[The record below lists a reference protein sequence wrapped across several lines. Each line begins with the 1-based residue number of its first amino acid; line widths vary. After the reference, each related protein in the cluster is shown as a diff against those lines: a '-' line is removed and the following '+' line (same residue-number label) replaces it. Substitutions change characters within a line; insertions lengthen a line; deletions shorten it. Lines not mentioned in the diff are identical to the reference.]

1 MYQKWKSIE
10 PFFLYFSLAI
20 YIILFLWII
29 VFTYVSPLEVFSQN
43 RPTIRSISI
52 IPFHQI
58 GRYIFGTANVSTS
71 VVINN
76 IVGNLLLFIP
86 LGLYLQLFKKD
97 KRFFPSFITVFLV
110 SLVIEIVQYIL
121 AIGIT
126 DIDDI
131 ILNTLGG
138 VIGIVIYKLLASW
151 IKDPKKIRTFLT
163 ISSSVIALPLLILFI
178 LLYAYN

>member
-1 MYQKWKSIE
+1 MYQKWKPIE
-10 PFFLYFSLAI
+10 PFFLYFSFAI

-43 RPTIRSISI
+43 RPMIRSINI

-76 IVGNLLLFIP
+76 IVGNVLLFIP
-86 LGLYLQLFKKD
+86 FGVYLQLLKKD
-97 KRFFPSFITVFLV
+97 KRFLSSFITVFLV
-110 SLVIEIVQYIL
+110 SLLIETVQYIL
-121 AIGIT
+121 AIGIS

-131 ILNTLGG
+131 LLNTLGG
-138 VIGIVIYKLLASW
+138 IIGIVLYTLLEFW

-163 ISSSVIALPLLILFI
+163 IFSSMIALPLLILFI